1 MECHV
6 LWTAVGAIC
15 ERILGSKWR
24 LPKSWGYPKSSKI
37 TQFSDWNN
45 HGDLGIPH
53 FENPKFFPNIAA
65 QMIPQRS
72 QLGSPKFPVLGP
84 FIRVWP
90 KRIPKQFLLWN
101 IGAFC
106 PADVGLQGANVCQ
119 DPMGGLQPDP
129 LRPPVQAWWNQPKIT
144 WMEGVYQEFVFHT
157 IWIPLNCIFLT
168 AQLGSLGTLGSISS
182 IPTSTRDWI
191 PSQHNTRQGKT
202 GQWCLDTSR
211 EVFHVW
217 APQRL
222 NSCFRARRQCR
233 RVFYNE
239 VSNRTD
245 TRNHTQHFLVIINC
259 PIHLFPQKS
268 TLDSNLDG

>member
-1 MECHV
+1 MGVSQIIQNHTIFRLKQSWWLGDPPFWEPQ
-6 LWTAVGAIC
+6 
-15 ERILGSKWR
+15 ILSKYR
-24 LPKSWGYPKSSKI
+24 SADDPPKKSA
-37 TQFSDWNN
+37 WV
-45 HGDLGIPH
+45 
-53 FENPKFFPNIAA
+53 
-65 QMIPQRS
+65 
-72 QLGSPKFPVLGP
+72 PKFPVLGP

-182 IPTSTRDWI
+182 IPTSTRIGSHRSTIPGKEKRASDAWI
-191 PSQHNTRQGKT
+191 LRGKCSMFERPNGWTAASGLEDSAGGCFTMKFPIEQTHAITHSIFLSWSIVPSIFFLKNQH
-202 GQWCLDTSR
+202 W
-211 EVFHVW
+211 
-217 APQRL
+217 
-222 NSCFRARRQCR
+222 
-233 RVFYNE
+233 
-239 VSNRTD
+239 
-245 TRNHTQHFLVIINC
+245 TQI
-259 PIHLFPQKS
+259 
-268 TLDSNLDG
+268 